1 MCLQKGQQNLPSPA
15 SPTEFACFLPP
26 QLFWGRLKTPLL
38 SILRAAPRGTA
49 LPPERS
55 EKGLLFRS
63 HLQSG
68 FCYAFWFEMFLRVN
82 VDPFHFLDMDF
93 EDFFLSFIVLIIFTL
108 KK

>member
-1 MCLQKGQQNLPSPA
+1 M
-15 SPTEFACFLPP
+15 FAEGTAKPPLPP
-26 QLFWGRLKTPLL
+26 PPRQSLLVSSRPGCFWGALED
-38 SILRAAPRGTA
+38 SAPVHPESRSTGGRGDGGTA

-55 EKGLLFRS
+55 ETGLLFRS

-93 EDFFLSFIVLIIFTL
+93 EDFF
-108 KK
+108 